1 MESVTLKNGF
11 KVVYEKPKNVIPIA
25 AIYLFIRQGSVN
37 ESEGTRGGSHIIE
50 HMCFKGTRKIPDSK
64 DISIKFDEI
73 GAYFNAFTDKHVTCY
88 TVKCAEFFVANCLQI
103 LSDMVMNS
111 RFSKQDFDKEQ
122 NIVKEETIKNETS
135 ESIRVFKTMDSLLYD
150 GSALAYPIDDISYHA
165 AKFDYKTISDLYR
178 GTYRPDNMVLSIVT
192 HVPFIRIKR
201 MLDHT
206 FFRVKSHRENV
217 LCDPLS
223 SSSNGSFSTNIF
235 PQSGIKYQIRKS
247 DVVQSVY
254 LAVGFRTCPYF
265 HADIYA
271 LELLSIILAGTMS
284 GRLFILLREK
294 NAVTYSSKVDT
305 NYYSY
310 SGDFIIHTSSDYSKI
325 IENNKG
331 SRRAEG
337 RSNSSSR
344 RAEGR
349 SNSSSRRAE
358 GRSNKKGVLPLII
371 GEINN
376 LIRHGITE
384 KELHIAKGYMK
395 GKYVMDLE
403 NCQNQAMW
411 NGEYAI
417 MEKYN
422 QGQSFV
428 KYSDI
433 YDKFVEPL
441 KCSDIT
447 RVIKTYFIKD
457 RMGVVL
463 TGKNV
468 PSLDKVREICN

>member
-73 GAYFNAFTDKHVTCY
+73 GAYFNAFTDKHMTCY
-88 TVKCAEFFVANCLQI
+88 TVKCAEFFVENCLQI

-122 NIVKEETIKNETS
+122 NIVKEETIKNEAS

-165 AKFDYKTISDLYR
+165 AKFDYKTIYDLYH
-178 GTYRPDNMVLSIVT
+178 GTYRPDNMVLSVVT

-201 MLDHT
+201 MMDHT
-206 FFRVKSHRENV
+206 FFHVNSHRT
-217 LCDPLS
+217 LCDSLS
-223 SSSNGSFSTNIF
+223 SISFSTNIL

-247 DVVQSVY
+247 DVVKSVY
-254 LAVGFRTCPYF
+254 LAVGFRTCSYF
-265 HADIYA
+265 HADVYA
-271 LELLSIILAGTMS
+271 LELLSVILAGTMS

-294 NAVTYSSKVDT
+294 NAVTYSSEVDT

-331 SRRAEG
+331 E
-337 RSNSSSR
+337 
-344 RAEGR
+344 
-349 SNSSSRRAE
+349 SSRRAE

-395 GKYVMDLE
+395 GKYVINLE

-422 QGQSFV
+422 QGKTFV
-428 KYSDI
+428 KYSDL
-433 YDKFVEPL
+433 YDKYVKPL

-447 RVIKTYFIKD
+447 RVIKTYFIKEN
-457 RMGVVL
+457 MGVVL
-463 TGKNV
+463 SGKHV
-468 PSLDKVREICN
+468 PSLDKVEKICGLVI